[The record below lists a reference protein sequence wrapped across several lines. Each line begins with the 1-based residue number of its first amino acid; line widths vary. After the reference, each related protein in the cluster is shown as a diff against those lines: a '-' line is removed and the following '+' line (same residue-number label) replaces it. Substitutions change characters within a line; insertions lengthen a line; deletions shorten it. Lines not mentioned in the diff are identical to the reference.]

1 MNEASLPVE
10 LIALTLILALVG
22 GLAPIFS
29 NIKENHDTMRRITG
43 IASGILLASA
53 LLVVIPEGFELAT
66 GGHDEH
72 GHDEHVDEDALAGS
86 VALVILELEHGE
98 INSSEAIEEIEELL
112 GGHDEH
118 DEESGDE
125 HDEESGDEHDEESGD
140 SLSEGIEHVIEE
152 VESGEINAT
161 TGIEEIEELITSHA
175 HEGEHGDEEE
185 SALES
190 LIIGGA
196 VLAGFVLML
205 VMEGSG
211 VGHAVHEE
219 HHEHEEEHGHEHV
232 HHRAAPWII
241 VLGLSLHSAAD
252 GLAIGSAAAGSSEAV
267 TALVALAVLIH
278 KVPAAFSLGVFSLHE
293 REDRNDSI
301 RDVVLFSI
309 ATPVMIV
316 ISFFALQDF
325 DEQMIALAML
335 FSGGTFLYVATVD
348 TLPDIHNAVS
358 GREAMVN
365 VIIGVLVLVLI
376 LFGADAAGLIEH
388 GH

>member
-1 MNEASLPVE
+1 MTEASLPVE

-86 VALVILELEHGE
+86 VALVILELEHGD

-125 HDEESGDEHDEESGD
+125 HDEESSD

-161 TGIEEIEELITSHA
+161 TGIEEIEEIITSHA
-175 HEGEHGDEEE
+175 HEGEHGDEGER
-185 SALES
+185 ALES

-219 HHEHEEEHGHEHV
+219 HHEHEGEHGHEHV
-232 HHRAAPWII
+232 HHRAAPWVI

-267 TALVALAVLIH
+267 TMLVALAVLIH

-316 ISFFALQDF
+316 ISFFALHDF

-348 TLPDIHNAVS
+348 TLPDIHNVVS

>member
-1 MNEASLPVE
+1 MTEASLPVE

-86 VALVILELEHGE
+86 VALVILELEHGD

-125 HDEESGDEHDEESGD
+125 HDEESGD
-140 SLSEGIEHVIEE
+140 SLSESIEHVIEE

-161 TGIEEIEELITSHA
+161 TGIEEIEEIITSHA
-175 HEGEHGDEEE
+175 HEGEHGDEGAR
-185 SALES
+185 ALES

-219 HHEHEEEHGHEHV
+219 HHDHEGEHGHEHV
-232 HHRAAPWII
+232 HHRAAPWVI

-267 TALVALAVLIH
+267 TMLVALAVLIH

-293 REDRNDSI
+293 REDRNESI

-316 ISFFALQDF
+316 ISFFALHDF

-348 TLPDIHNAVS
+348 TLPDIHNVVS